1 MQQALFERTTALTRV
16 MDDQCRDRA
25 PSLDAQALFAH
36 ELGDRL
42 PLRADVVELLRR
54 AGVEF
59 FRIPIAPEG
68 EEMRRYFSSP
78 AYIHCHFTPD
88 WVASEGSALT
98 LLQTFLAQVH
108 PDDRAHMGAV
118 AEILLSSTGYSADI
132 TSNRFRGI
140 SEIGKWCWYEVR
152 MSVRHEGGLRICEGL
167 MINVEEQEE
176 ARLKLERVAFVDG
189 LTGLGNLRAA
199 VRALQSFLPGSAA
212 KPAHVRRD
220 SGGDVGADGDQ
231 FPLGVSQE
239 PVAVI
244 WLDLTGFGR
253 INTLL
258 GRDEGDQLL
267 ILASRILREWIQEG
281 DLVVR
286 PSSDEFLVVLPG
298 RDSEAAYA
306 AALHLQQQLPLKMQ
320 AEGALKRGLAFQ
332 AGISSYPQHAQD
344 AEALLSCA
352 AAALDQA
359 FEPGSTGLVIYNP
372 RITETARSALDVEQK
387 LPLALSEGQ
396 FRLVFQPQVSAQ
408 GELVGCEA
416 LLRWSS
422 PELGPV
428 SPGRFIPIAEETG
441 QIHAIGAWVIEEACR
456 QQGLWIELG
465 LEPPPIGINIAAVQ
479 LKDDR
484 INVVSHLLRC
494 LRRYRLGPGS
504 LHIEITES
512 GALEDDG
519 IRQVEAL
526 REAGIGLHI
535 DDFGTGFASLSALLR
550 LPIDTLKLDQGF
562 VAQMNTSEASQAI
575 LKASVALANSM
586 GAVALAEGVEQVWQA
601 KQLIAMGFQHFQGYL
616 FSRPLE
622 AEAYQSLLKDKAP
635 LACWDQ

>member
-1 MQQALFERTTALTRV
+1 MADQGPDNQIALGTQALLAKE
-16 MDDQCRDRA
+16 
-25 PSLDAQALFAH
+25 P
-36 ELGDRL
+36 GDRL
-42 PLRADVVELLRR
+42 PLRADIVELLRR

-88 WVASEGSALT
+88 WIAQEGSALT
-98 LLQTFLAQVH
+98 LLQTFLSKVH
-108 PDDRAHMGAV
+108 PDDRAYMGAV
-118 AEILLSSTGYSADI
+118 AHVLLTSASYSADI

-152 MSVRHEGGLRICEGL
+152 MSVRLEGGLRICEGL

-176 ARLKLERVAFVDG
+176 SRLKLERVAFVDD
-189 LTGLGNLRAA
+189 LTGLGNLQAA
-199 VRALQSFLPGSAA
+199 LRALQALLLSPKQGRTDQRLNL
-212 KPAHVRRD
+212 
-220 SGGDVGADGDQ
+220 DGDNQ
-231 FPLGVSQE
+231 VNVDRIPFPLPPQE
-239 PVAVI
+239 PAALI
-244 WLDLTGFGR
+244 WLDLSGFRR

-267 ILASRILREWIQEG
+267 ILTARILRDWIQEG

-286 PSSDEFLVVLPG
+286 PSSDEFLIVLPG
-298 RDSEAAYA
+298 RDSEAAYT
-306 AALHLQQQLPLKMQ
+306 AALHLQQQLPLRMQ
-320 AEGALKRGLAFQ
+320 SEGSLKRGLTFQ

-344 AEALLSCA
+344 AETLLSCA

-359 FEPGSTGLVIYNP
+359 FKPSSSGLVIYNSD
-372 RITETARSALDVEQK
+372 ITETARRALDVEQK

-408 GELVGCEA
+408 GELIGCEA
-416 LLRWSS
+416 LLRWTS
-422 PELGPV
+422 PDLGPV
-428 SPGRFIPIAEETG
+428 SPERFIPVAEETG

-456 QQGLWIELG
+456 QQGLWTEIG
-465 LEPPPIGINIAAVQ
+465 LDPPPIGINITAVQ
-479 LKDDR
+479 LRDDR
-484 INVVSHLLRC
+484 INVASHLLRC

-519 IRQVEAL
+519 IRQMEAL
-526 REAGIGLHI
+526 RDAGIGLHI
-535 DDFGTGFASLSALLR
+535 DDFGTGFASLSTLLR
-550 LPIDTLKLDQGF
+550 LPIDTLKLDQSF
-562 VAQMNTSEASQAI
+562 IAQMNTSDASQAI
-575 LKASVALANSM
+575 LKASVALADSM

-601 KQLIAMGFQHFQGYL
+601 RQLIAMGFKHFQGYL

-622 AEAYQSLLKDKAP
+622 AEAYQSLLTDRTS
-635 LACWDQ
+635 LASWDQHA

>member
-1 MQQALFERTTALTRV
+1 MA
-16 MDDQCRDRA
+16 DQYRDSS
-25 PSLDAQALFAH
+25 PSLDAQDLLVH

-88 WVASEGSALT
+88 WVAREGSALT
-98 LLQTFLAQVH
+98 LLQTFLAKVH
-108 PDDRAHMGAV
+108 PEDRAHMSAV

-152 MSVRHEGGLRICEGL
+152 MSVRSEGELRICEGL

-176 ARLKLERVAFVDG
+176 ARLKLERVAFVDE
-189 LTGLGNLRAA
+189 LTGLGNLQAA
-199 VRALQSFLPGSAA
+199 VRALQSLLPGVAIG
-212 KPAHVRRD
+212 PARDRRD
-220 SGGDVGADGDQ
+220 LSDEIELAADQLLLDA
-231 FPLGVSQE
+231 SQE

-258 GRDEGDQLL
+258 GREEGDQLL
-267 ILASRILREWIQEG
+267 MLTSRILREWIQEG

-286 PSSDEFLVVLPG
+286 PSSDEFLLVLPG
-298 RDSEAAYA
+298 RDCEAAYA
-306 AALHLQQQLPLKMQ
+306 AAMHLQQQLPLLMQ
-320 AEGALKRGLAFQ
+320 AEGSLKRGLAFQ
-332 AGISSYPQHAQD
+332 AGISSYPQHAHD

-359 FEPGSTGLVIYNP
+359 FEPGSSGLVIYSQG
-372 RITETARSALDVEQK
+372 ITETARCALDVEQK

-396 FRLVFQPQVSAQ
+396 FRLVFQPQVSAR

-428 SPGRFIPIAEETG
+428 SPGRFIPIAEDTG

-456 QQGLWIELG
+456 QQGVWTELG
-465 LEPPPIGINIAAVQ
+465 LAPPPIGINIAAVQ
-479 LKDDR
+479 LRDDR
-484 INVVSHLLRC
+484 INVASHLLRC
-494 LRRYRLGPGS
+494 LRRYGLGPGS

-512 GALEDDG
+512 GALEDEG
-519 IRQVEAL
+519 IRQVETL
-526 REAGIGLHI
+526 RKAGIGLHI

-550 LPIDTLKLDQGF
+550 LPIDTLKLDQSF

-601 KQLIAMGFQHFQGYL
+601 KQLIAMGFQHLQGYL